1 MCCWPRW
8 QRTSRQREPV
18 SKPLT
23 GSAKALF
30 PHLAKVVNSYC
41 PGMAREP
48 YHSHRYGA
56 PLHTH

>member
-1 MCCWPRW
+1 MLLASLAKDVEAARARL
-8 QRTSRQREPV
+8 QAVNRER
-18 SKPLT
+18 
-23 GSAKALF
+23 KALF